1 MWARGERSMENMHIE
16 KTKLIPWSVEGISQH
31 ESTDACG
38 LHIHKAVRHIKQ
50 SKKLRAPG

>member
-1 MWARGERSMENMHIE
+1 MENMHIE